1 MFLQMRNGREN
12 MLVIYLFFS
21 AVRRFLLSLET
32 WQGGEVG
39 DSNTCSKMP
48 FLPQKLAA

>member
-1 MFLQMRNGREN
+1 
-12 MLVIYLFFS
+12 MLLIYLVFS

-32 WQGGEVG
+32 WRGGVG
-39 DSNTCSKMP
+39 IDDSNTCSKMP